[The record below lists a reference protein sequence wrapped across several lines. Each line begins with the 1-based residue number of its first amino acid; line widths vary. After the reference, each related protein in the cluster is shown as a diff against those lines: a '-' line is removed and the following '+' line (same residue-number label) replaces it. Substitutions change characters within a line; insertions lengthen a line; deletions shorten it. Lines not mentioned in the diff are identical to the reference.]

1 MRKLSQVNDPKEK
14 KYIEDYVTG
23 LYSNG
28 IFSVLAAMG
37 MSLIGCFLI
46 CIGVKVASSILANDE
61 NKLFLLFVLFIFLF
75 GLFMGMAFP
84 LFVSNQKK
92 YREFRND
99 IQSGDLIISKV
110 YINEVLTT
118 SNNGV
123 NSYYAESF
131 TDEDGVSYGKDHSS
145 RLYGYTGSIN
155 GYKQGIYF
163 ESVKKYSTI
172 PYRGVIPLRLEEGEK

>member
-1 MRKLSQVNDPKEK
+1 MRKLSQVDSAEEK

-23 LYSNG
+23 LYKNG
-28 IFSVLAAMG
+28 IFSAMAAAG
-37 MSLIGCFLI
+37 ISLIGCLLI
-46 CIGVKVASSILANDE
+46 CMGVKIVISIFEDGE

-84 LFVSNQKK
+84 LFISEQKK

-99 IQSGDLIISKV
+99 IRSGDLIISKV
-110 YINEVLTT
+110 YIGEVLRTA
-118 SNNGV
+118 NKGIY
-123 NSYYAESF
+123 SYYAESF
-131 TDEDGVSYGKDHSS
+131 TDEDGVSYGKDHSG
-145 RLYGYTGSIN
+145 RLYGYSGSID

-172 PYRGVIPLRLEEGEK
+172 PYRGVIPLRSEVV